1 MFKVLIDLGLN
12 IDAILPKAVKQAKV
26 KTKKKKQLYTINL
39 LNREEHANSIYNI
52 ETELVKMN
60 IKDYNKIIQLDVLLI
75 EKQDVL
81 FKML

>member
-1 MFKVLIDLGLN
+1 LFKVLIDLGLN